1 MQCRS
6 PKQLWRRGVLN
17 IGILGYGTVGQGVV
31 RIFNETP
38 ALKDDFR
45 IQKILVQDVAKERE
59 IAAPEGTLTADIK
72 DLFEDRSI
80 DVFVEL
86 TGNVDPMAEYI
97 LQALRAGKH
106 VVTANKA
113 LVSAYFEGLSQAA
126 ADSGARFLYEASVA
140 GGVPVLKAL
149 QDVTDTNRIHRVE
162 GILNGTC
169 NFILSEMDAGRA
181 YGEALA
187 EAQAIGFAEA
197 DPTADVGGFDTMRK
211 LRILSTI
218 AFRGPV
224 REENIPLRG
233 IDTLDAKDLEILRG
247 LGRTVKLLGIADRTE
262 RGFSA
267 RVVPAALSLN
277 DVRATVL
284 GGNNVVR
291 VETDHVGAL
300 SWFGPGAGMLPTAN
314 AVWTDL
320 LDIVR
325 SRRTADNP
333 LGNETLVDEGDAG
346 VARYYVRWE
355 EGKGEN
361 LSRFAWEP
369 IAGVPHAALTKPIA
383 WGEWKEIAYEDG
395 LVWAEWVE

>member
-1 MQCRS
+1 M
-6 PKQLWRRGVLN
+6 LN

-38 ALKDDFR
+38 ALKNNFR
-45 IQKILVQDVAKERE
+45 IHKILVQDVAKERE
-59 IAAPEGTLTADIK
+59 VPAPEGTLTADIK

-97 LQALRAGKH
+97 LQTLRAGKH

-113 LVSAYFEGLSQAA
+113 LVSAYFEKLSAAA

-149 QDVTDTNRIHRVE
+149 QDVTDTNRVRRVE

-181 YGEALA
+181 YADALA

-262 RGFSA
+262 RGFAA
-267 RVVPAALSLN
+267 RVVPAALPLN
-277 DVRATVL
+277 DVRAMVL

-320 LDIVR
+320 VDIAKA
-325 SRRTADNP
+325 RRTADNP
-333 LGNETLVDEGDAG
+333 LGNEALVDEGDAA

-355 EGKGEN
+355 EGNEEA
-361 LSRFAWEP
+361 LSRIAREPIEGTRNAAITEP
-369 IAGVPHAALTKPIA
+369 IA
-383 WGEWKEIAYEDG
+383 WSEWKQIAAGEG
-395 LVWAEWVE
+395 LVWAEWID